1 MKMKIKKENGVT
13 LTALVVTV
21 VMLIILTNVM
31 FYKTLDTIHIKKLN
45 DLYTDISLLETKV
58 EEYYN
63 EYGEIPGNIQYTNT
77 SSLASVLSTNN
88 DTGEFVVIDLEAMQG
103 ITLNYGRDYAT
114 IKNNPSQADN
124 YDDVY
129 IINKKSHNIFYVKG
143 IQIKENNVTK
153 TYYTDYTE
161 PDETKVD
168 LRYIDGIL
176 IPDGYYYIGK
186 ESDGLGNYSI
196 VISTTKDA
204 TINNVSENQYIW
216 QKQISYIDTVPGS
229 IQLSNEQSEN
239 EFFKSVNHYKGYF
252 KNKNKVSNIDV
263 IYLSVKEN
271 KWSEAYTKNDKY
283 VDKNGDIAIIPTG
296 FRVSLAEGTNEIRE
310 GLVITDQIDQ
320 NGNSTGN
327 EFVWIPVP
335 DFDYFVR
342 KDFSTLNINDEDFI
356 STQATLSKY
365 YEMTADGETVNQNAS
380 TDVKEVQELYKSV
393 NDNKG
398 FYIGRYET
406 GITSNSERT
415 SSSGTSATP
424 VSKKDKYVYNY
435 VQYVA
440 DVGNS
445 ILSVPQIARSM
456 YSNST
461 LCYGVQWDA
470 IMRWFNKDTIC
481 RNYLTQS
488 SGKGNYNLSDIIK
501 TGSNE
506 SYQIKNIYDIAGN
519 VSEWTMETYDL
530 DNKVTRGGQNGN
542 NYSVSY
548 RESQLENYKSK
559 KCGFRVSLY
568 IK

>member
-1 MKMKIKKENGVT
+1 MKMRIKKENGVT

-21 VMLIILTNVM
+21 VMLIILSNVM
-31 FYKTLDTIHIKKLN
+31 VYKTLDTMHLKKLN
-45 DLYTDISLLETKV
+45 NLYTDISLLESKV
-58 EEYYN
+58 SEYYD
-63 EYGEIPGNIQYTNT
+63 EYGEIPGNIQYTNI

-88 DTGEFVVIDLEAMQG
+88 DIGEFVVIDLEAMQG

-114 IKNNPSQADN
+114 IKNNSSQADN

-356 STQATLSKY
+356 STQATLNKY
-365 YEMTADGETVNQNAS
+365 YEMTADGETVNQNANI
-380 TDVKEVQELYKSV
+380 DVKEVQELYKSV
-393 NDNKG
+393 KDNKG

-406 GITSNSERT
+406 GIASNSERT

-445 ILSVPQIARSM
+445 ILSIPQIARSM
-456 YSNST
+456 YSNSI

-488 SGKGNYNLSDIIK
+488 SGKGNYSLSDIIK

>member
-1 MKMKIKKENGVT
+1 MKMRIKKENGVT

-21 VMLIILTNVM
+21 VMLIILSNVM
-31 FYKTLDTIHIKKLN
+31 VYKTLDTMHLKKLN
-45 DLYTDISLLETKV
+45 NLYTDISLLESKV
-58 EEYYN
+58 SEYYD

-88 DTGEFVVIDLEAMQG
+88 DAGEFVVIDLEAMQG

-114 IKNNPSQADN
+114 IKNNSSQADN

-196 VISTTKDA
+196 VISTTKDD
-204 TINNVSENQYIW
+204 TIDNVSENQYIW

-271 KWSEAYTKNDKY
+271 KWSEVYTKNDKY

-406 GITSNSERT
+406 GIASNSERT

-456 YSNST
+456 YSNSI

-488 SGKGNYNLSDIIK
+488 SGKGNYSLSDIIK

-530 DNKVTRGGQNGN
+530 DKKVTRGGQNGN